1 MSVSS
6 AATTP
11 TPSDN
16 APAETVVS
24 LSGDVLRPF
33 SISADIFPAPIFS
46 RRRGMLKDWQ
56 VSLHGCWTFDR
67 FSHTMPHCELESP
80 RAHRHERS

>member
-1 MSVSS
+1 MSISS

-33 SISADIFPAPIFS
+33 SISADIFPAP
-46 RRRGMLKDWQ
+46 
-56 VSLHGCWTFDR
+56 
-67 FSHTMPHCELESP
+67 
-80 RAHRHERS
+80 RHVKGLASIVTRVLDV